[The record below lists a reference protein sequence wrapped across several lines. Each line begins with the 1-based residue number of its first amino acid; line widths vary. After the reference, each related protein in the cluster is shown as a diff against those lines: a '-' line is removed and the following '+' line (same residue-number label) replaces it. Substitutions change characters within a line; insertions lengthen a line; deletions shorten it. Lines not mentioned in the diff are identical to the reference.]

1 MKLNELITDFEIF
14 ITNEEK
20 QLVDKITNPC
30 YIDIFTERELQ
41 VIDNLVRK
49 SILSKVNYKG
59 TILVVGNEK
68 PQQHSNR
75 TRNIN

>member
-68 PQQHSNR
+68 S
-75 TRNIN
+75 

>member
-41 VIDNLVRK
+41 VIDNLFRK

-68 PQQHSNR
+68 S
-75 TRNIN
+75 

>member
-68 PQQHSNR
+68 P
-75 TRNIN
+75 

>member
-49 SILSKVNYKG
+49 SILSKVNYKA

-68 PQQHSNR
+68 S
-75 TRNIN
+75 